1 MPVILSLIAQ
11 LPDLRVV
18 VEHFDGT
25 FANCAPGEADGPLF
39 SGVEMPLTEWV
50 GGTAGV
56 LEQTARAVVKKV
68 NPRTELRMSYT
79 HEK

>member
-1 MPVILSLIAQ
+1 MTEH
-11 LPDLRVV
+11 LPTAHQVRP
-18 VEHFDGT
+18 T
-25 FANCAPGEADGPLF
+25 GPDAA
-39 SGVEMPLTEWV
+39 VPLTDWV

-68 NPRTELRMSYT
+68 NPRTEPRMSYT